1 MYTQVFKTKSLC
13 LRARA
18 FEYEKKR
25 KEGWNFEREAIPRS
39 RDNVGRKLEE
49 ESRERERGIFEK
61 RILIFTEQQRGRTI

>member
-49 ESRERERGIFEK
+49 ESRERERDFRKKDFNIY
-61 RILIFTEQQRGRTI
+61 